1 MGSAPVFSR
10 EKTRRKSDD
19 VLLLSHP
26 MGFLLHC
33 YNITSVM
40 IKFKTTFTFGFN
52 LERKSQPNEEGK
64 TISKVFMVA
73 KEIVKK
79 RLLKS

>member
-1 MGSAPVFSR
+1 MMYFYS
-10 EKTRRKSDD
+10 
-19 VLLLSHP
+19 SHP
-26 MGFLLHC
+26 MGICNNDCLQN
-33 YNITSVM
+33 YTTM

-52 LERKSQPNEEGK
+52 LERKPQVQEEGK

>member
-1 MGSAPVFSR
+1 MMYFF
-10 EKTRRKSDD
+10 T
-19 VLLLSHP
+19 L
-26 MGFLLHC
+26 
-33 YNITSVM
+33 M

>member
-1 MGSAPVFSR
+1 
-10 EKTRRKSDD
+10 
-19 VLLLSHP
+19 
-26 MGFLLHC
+26 
-33 YNITSVM
+33 M

-52 LERKSQPNEEGK
+52 LERKPQPKEEGK